1 MARRTGLKWDD
12 AVRMGHDS
20 LSVLTYNVRHC
31 AGMDGEISPLRV
43 ADVIAQYSPDIVALQ
58 ELDIRRARSGHID
71 QPQVIARHLNMDF
84 HFTPA
89 FTIQEEEYGNA
100 VLSRLPMSL
109 VKAGPLPTLPG
120 RKDLEARSAIWV
132 KVRQAGGAGADIN
145 IVSTHMGLKW
155 RERRA
160 QADAILGPDWLSNPA
175 CETPIIL
182 CGDFNAGPLS
192 LSCRRFR
199 VMLHDAQRASRG
211 RPKSTWPS
219 FFPISRIDHIFVSAD
234 FKVEGVEVP
243 QNSLSRSAS
252 DHLPLLVKLRL
263 KSSCE

>member
-1 MARRTGLKWDD
+1 MEN
-12 AVRMGHDS
+12 DS
-20 LSVLTYNVRHC
+20 LSILTYNVRHC
-31 AGMDGEISPLRV
+31 AGTDGEISPLRV

-58 ELDIRRARSGHID
+58 ELDIGRPRSGHID
-71 QPQVIARHLNMDF
+71 QPQVIAQHLNMAF

-100 VLSRLPMSL
+100 MLSRLPMSL

-132 KVRQAGGAGADIN
+132 KVRQAGTDIN

-160 QADAILGPDWLSNPA
+160 QADAICGADWLSSPA
-175 CETPIIL
+175 CKTPIIL

-192 LSCRRFR
+192 ASYRRFR
-199 VMLHDAQRASRG
+199 DMLLDAQRASRG
-211 RPKSTWPS
+211 RPKNTWPS
-219 FFPISRIDHIFVSAD
+219 RFPISRIDHVFVSD
-234 FKVEGVEVP
+234 EFQVEGVEVLA
-243 QNSLSRSAS
+243 NSLSRSAS
-252 DHLPLLVKLRL
+252 DHLPLFVRLRL
-263 KSSCE
+263 KSTGD

>member
-1 MARRTGLKWDD
+1 MTPS
-12 AVRMGHDS
+12 RMEHDS
-20 LSVLTYNVRHC
+20 LSILTYNVRHC
-31 AGMDGEISPLRV
+31 AGADGEISPLRV
-43 ADVIAQYSPDIVALQ
+43 ADVIAQYSPDIVVLQ

-100 VLSRLPMSL
+100 VLSRLSMSL

-132 KVRQAGGAGADIN
+132 RVRPAGAAGADIN

-160 QADAILGPDWLSNPA
+160 QTDAICGPEWLSNPKCSA
-175 CETPIIL
+175 PIIL

-192 LSCRRFR
+192 SSYRRFR
-199 VMLHDAQRASRG
+199 VMLRDAQRSSGG
-211 RPKSTWPS
+211 RPRNTWPS
-219 FFPISRIDHIFVSAD
+219 FFPISRIDHVFVSAE
-234 FKVEGVEVP
+234 FSVEGVEVP
-243 QNSLSRSAS
+243 HNSLSRSAS
-252 DHLPLLVKLRL
+252 DHLPLLVRLRL
-263 KSSCE
+263 NSTGD